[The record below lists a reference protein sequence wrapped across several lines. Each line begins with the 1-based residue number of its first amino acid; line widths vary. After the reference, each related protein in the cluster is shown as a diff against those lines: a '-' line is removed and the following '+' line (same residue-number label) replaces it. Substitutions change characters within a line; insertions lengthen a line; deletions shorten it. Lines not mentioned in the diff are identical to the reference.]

1 MFVSDYSEQMNAWW
15 AVAFGTLYAILLAL
29 SAWMLLFTVSFG
41 WENRENSLD
50 DWLKPFAVAMFVS
63 ALAVF
68 VGAIARKRRLVV
80 LAYMFGVAVSVPGL
94 RYALEDWSDHADGK
108 LLALGLAIA
117 LSGLLAAVLTTRAAR
132 DSQRH
137 VAGRN
142 P

>member
-1 MFVSDYSEQMNAWW
+1 MSEWW

-41 WENRENSLD
+41 WENRDNTVD
-50 DWLKPFAVAMFVS
+50 DWLGPFAVAMFVS
-63 ALAVF
+63 AVAVF
-68 VGAIARKRRLVV
+68 VGAITRRRRLVV

-117 LSGLLAAVLTTRAAR
+117 LSGFLAAVLITRAAR
-132 DSQRH
+132 DPQRH